1 MGSEECGM
9 MERGLSRQQK
19 KMLIIWAEPSFL
31 LERSIVKKWQG
42 CLEDDVWI
50 EILETETYLHDI

>member
-1 MGSEECGM
+1 MGSEEYGM